1 MYEIFIAL
9 GVLILT
15 YTCLVIEIFYN
26 HNYDVLVGITTPSH
40 SYRRIKPP
48 TV

>member
-26 HNYDVLVGITTPSH
+26 HNYDVQEYKLRPGFENRI
-40 SYRRIKPP
+40 IKPP